1 MNFLSHYYCL
11 QKENPYFILGAVMP
25 DMVKDFS
32 RIYNKRIEDEFIPTI
47 NSNKEILL
55 GIENHIKADDIFHK
69 HILFEQMQEIAKTEM
84 KNEFGTKVKR
94 QFVLAHVLIEIMI
107 DQYVINNNETI
118 LDLFYNKLSKIDV
131 SKANLFFENLKVD
144 EETSHFKRNFTNFI
158 RLKFLFRLKENEGV
172 IFTLNKVFSKRLNY
186 DFLENIEKWN
196 VVLNNIKES
205 IEKDIPIL
213 IEDVKMKLY
222 E

>member
-1 MNFLSHYYCL
+1 
-11 QKENPYFILGAVMP
+11 MP

-118 LDLFYNKLSKIDV
+118 LDLFYNELSKIDV

-186 DFLENIEKWN
+186 DFLEDIEKWN

>member
-186 DFLENIEKWN
+186 DFLEDIEKWN